1 MKSHTHIYQIGEVAR
16 IVHYLRKHLVGKCIT
31 NVQVQE
37 DNIVY
42 GKVGTSA
49 PEFQK
54 AMTGKRILSAGQQGK
69 YFYLVCDS
77 PPHPVMHLGMTG
89 WIRFNNDDSSYYKPE
104 KEKPEDKEWPPR
116 FWKFILRTEEKTEVA
131 FVDARRLARIRL
143 VDVAGDE
150 LRNTSPLKENGPDP
164 VIDKEILT
172 AEWLAKKLQSKK
184 VPVKALLLDQAN
196 ISGVGNWVAD
206 EVLYQAR
213 IHPEQYSNTFSDE
226 QMQELHRC
234 LIEVTTTAVETMS
247 DQSKFPETW
256 IMKYRWDKGK
266 KDGNVLPNGEKIT
279 HLTVGGRTSAVVLSR
294 QKKTGAVTEKA
305 KQAEKEAVGDEDDV
319 NGEIEEAPAKAKGKK
334 RKSAAVKDEEQ
345 DEEDAKPKTGK
356 ASTPKES
363 ATNTPKKQK
372 KEEPAEPEVKSTGKK
387 SGSAKKSKARKEEAP
402 AEETPGRR
410 RRLD

>member
-1 MKSHTHIYQIGEVAR
+1 
-16 IVHYLRKHLVGKCIT
+16 VHYLRKHLVGKRIT

-54 AMTGKRILSAGQQGK
+54 AMTGKRIISAGQQGK

-89 WIRFNNDDSSYYKPE
+89 WMRFNNDDSSYYKPE

-116 FWKFILRTEEKTEVA
+116 FWKFILKTEEKNEIA

-143 VDVAGDE
+143 VDVSGDE

-172 AEWLAKKLQSKK
+172 AEWLANKLKSKK

-234 LIEVTTTAVETMS
+234 LIEVTTIAVETMS
-247 DQSKFPETW
+247 EQSKFPENW

-294 QKKTGAVTEKA
+294 QKKTGAVTGKAEK
-305 KQAEKEAVGDEDDV
+305 AEKEAVEEEDDV
-319 NGEIEEAPAKAKGKK
+319 DGEAEAPAKSRGKK
-334 RKSAAVKDEEQ
+334 RKSAAVKDEQEE
-345 DEEDAKPKTGK
+345 EEDVKPNKGK
-356 ASTPKES
+356 ASTPKKS
-363 ATNTPKKQK
+363 ATATPKKQK
-372 KEEPAEPEVKSTGKK
+372 KEKPAHSEEKLAGKK
-387 SGSAKKSKARKEEAP
+387 SGSPKKSKAIKEEVP
-402 AEETPGRR
+402 PEETPGRR
-410 RRLD
+410 RSTRLKN